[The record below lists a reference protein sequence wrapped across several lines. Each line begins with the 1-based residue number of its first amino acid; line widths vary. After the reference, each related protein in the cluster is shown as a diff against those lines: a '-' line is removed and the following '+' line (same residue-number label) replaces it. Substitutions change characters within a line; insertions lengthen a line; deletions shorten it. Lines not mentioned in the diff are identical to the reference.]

1 MRLVT
6 HNREVCI
13 MKHQSQQLF
22 CSDPP
27 AGVGAIITRF
37 LDGGGVGGLNA
48 GDRLL
53 AVNGKLVTDGA
64 EQLSRRLQDSAGEVK
79 LVVSGYTTAHSLRK
93 DEEGKLGVR
102 LSDGPRHSPP
112 VLSEVARSSSAW
124 SAGLRAGD
132 AVVGV
137 SGEAVFDAEEAEQ
150 RIAAAGR
157 SVNIVTWKSRPDMDG
172 VAGAK
177 ERARGAPP
185 RRPNVTASAAECYY
199 LPHAWHK
206 QELYHDLTLP
216 TYDAAAAVPVGKVRL
231 EG

>member
-93 DEEGKLGVR
+93 EREGGEFPPCGRTQRLFTPGLGCGQDEEGKLGVR

-112 VLSEVARSSSAW
+112 VLSEVARASSAW

-137 SGEAVFDAEEAEQ
+137 SGEAD
-150 RIAAAGR
+150 
-157 SVNIVTWKSRPDMDG
+157 SSST
-172 VAGAK
+172 
-177 ERARGAPP
+177 
-185 RRPNVTASAAECYY
+185 
-199 LPHAWHK
+199 PH
-206 QELYHDLTLP
+206 
-216 TYDAAAAVPVGKVRL
+216 RL
-231 EG
+231 ALRHSFW

>member
-93 DEEGKLGVR
+93 EREGGETELRAAERSASSR
-102 LSDGPRHSPP
+102 LASAVDRTRR
-112 VLSEVARSSSAW
+112 ASSACGSATGLATRRPSSRRSRAPRRRGPPASARATPW
-124 SAGLRAGD
+124 SA
-132 AVVGV
+132 
-137 SGEAVFDAEEAEQ
+137 
-150 RIAAAGR
+150 
-157 SVNIVTWKSRPDMDG
+157 
-172 VAGAK
+172 
-177 ERARGAPP
+177 
-185 RRPNVTASAAECYY
+185 
-199 LPHAWHK
+199 
-206 QELYHDLTLP
+206 
-216 TYDAAAAVPVGKVRL
+216 
-231 EG
+231 